1 MPIVMP
7 ATVHIRRSYA
17 DCRYGQL
24 HVATAYPSGGGFDER
39 TAVICLHPS
48 GASSR
53 LFAPLLP
60 ELGRDRSVYALD
72 LPGHGQSD
80 RATSD
85 LSVADYANAVADLAD
100 GLRLRSF
107 DLVGTELG
115 ALVAAELAITKQQQV
130 RRLVL
135 AAVPYPLAQERAA
148 MAGRTAPMV
157 ATQDGA
163 HILKEWE
170 RLKEARGA
178 NAPLDLVTDQL
189 ADVLRAG
196 REASVAAAALLD
208 YPSSQRLPQV
218 KQPALILRTRD
229 EFAEHTSRAKAAMP
243 RATLVDVPECGS
255 GMFVAAPHQA
265 AQLSR
270 EFFDR

>member
-17 DCRYGQL
+17 ECRYGQL
-24 HVATAYPSGGGFDER
+24 HAATAYPSGGGFDER
-39 TAVICLHPS
+39 TAVICLHAGGSS
-48 GASSR
+48 GR
-53 LFAPLLP
+53 MFAPLLP
-60 ELGRDRSVYALD
+60 ELGRDRSVYSLD

-80 RATSD
+80 RANAD
-85 LSVADYANAVADLAD
+85 LGVTDYANAVGDFAD

-107 DLVGTELG
+107 DVIGCELG
-115 ALVAAELAITKQQQV
+115 ALVAAEIAIAKPQQV

-135 AAVPYPLAQERAA
+135 TSIPYPLAQERAA
-148 MAGRTAPMV
+148 MAGRTAPML

-163 HILKEWE
+163 HVLKEWD
-170 RLKEARGA
+170 RLKESRGTNVA
-178 NAPLDLVTDQL
+178 LEVLTDQL

-196 REASVAAAALLD
+196 REAAAAAAAMLD

-218 KQPALILRTRD
+218 KQPVLVLRTRD
-229 EFAEHTSRAKAAMP
+229 EFAEHTSRAKAALT
-243 RATLVDVPECGS
+243 RATLTDVPDCGS
-255 GMFVAAPHQA
+255 GIFTAQPHQTS
-265 AQLSR
+265 QLAR